1 MKKNA
6 AQYSSLFE
14 PIVIISAIFIAM
26 YSEGQVILTL
36 KWLSLSLFWG
46 VALWYLRK
54 PEVFYSIIKD
64 KVFISYL
71 AFVVWATFS
80 SLFLSSTKSISII
93 TLIPFIACLLSY
105 LIAHTG
111 NNKKDHYFDWLLIGL
126 GLILAFY
133 TCYQKF
139 ILDIDRPTG
148 ILGNWNSHAAV
159 LAIIILPWILRYSLK
174 PFLNQFQLISISCLS
189 FIFAFAIG
197 LTLSRG
203 VLLIIM
209 ASVFCLVFLAW
220 RQRLFYKHSALFFV
234 AFIAGYLIT
243 GLFSA
248 DSIVSRLQDSSQ
260 ADSLVALGSGRHLLW
275 LPAWQIYLDRP
286 FFGWG
291 LGTFR
296 FLYMQY
302 KTPLSEESG
311 HFAHNDY
318 LQFLLELG
326 PIGLLI
332 FVSFVFVL
340 SKQLFNLI
348 TSSRANQ
355 AEYKIEAFALLTT
368 CVGLLL
374 HTFFTF
380 HLYHLSIQIIFGYYL
395 GRSARNIAEPCCCNI
410 NHSIQQDKN
419 LKYQWLYRGFTL
431 LVILLVICFGLAFYF
446 LNNANQEKNKQTKL
460 DYYWKAGLFFPA
472 LERYNS
478 LSASLISQHLTKI
491 DKKQDSSQQR
501 EQMTILAL
509 TEINSAIDKMP
520 FNKRNYLTKVSI
532 LQSLN
537 KGIPAISEQYE
548 IALKV
553 APEALSTRYQYAKYL
568 IDNNLQTKALS
579 ILWAAWNRL
588 NVERYQT
595 GIAFLTYQLEINNQY
610 GDKKDNLILEQEI
623 QRLIKLKKSKKGGE
637 YVFKKK

>member
-1 MKKNA
+1 MKKIIT
-6 AQYSSLFE
+6 QYGSLFE
-14 PIVIISAIFIAM
+14 PLVIISMLLIAM
-26 YSEGQVILTL
+26 FSEGQVILIL
-36 KWLSLSLFWG
+36 KWLSLSLLWG
-46 VALWYLRK
+46 IALWYLRK
-54 PEVFYSIIKD
+54 PEAFYSIIKD

-71 AFVVWATFS
+71 VFIVWATFS

-93 TLIPFIACLLSY
+93 TLIPFIAGLLSY
-105 LIAHTG
+105 VIAYKG
-111 NNKKDHYFDWLLIGL
+111 NNKKDRYFDWLLLGL

-133 TCYQKF
+133 TCFQKF
-139 ILDIDRPTG
+139 LLDINRPTG

-174 PFLNQFQLISISCLS
+174 PSISKFQLAYMSSLS
-189 FIFAFAIG
+189 FIFAFAMG

-203 VLLIIM
+203 VLLIIVV
-209 ASVFCLVFLAW
+209 SVLCLLFIAW
-220 RQRLFYKHSALFFV
+220 RQRIFYKHCVVLFV
-234 AFIAGYLIT
+234 ALMAGYLIT

-248 DSIVSRLQDSSQ
+248 DNIVSRLQDSSQ
-260 ADSLVALGSGRHLLW
+260 ANSLVALGSGRHLLW
-275 LPAWQIYLDRP
+275 LPAWQMYLDRP

-302 KTPLSEESG
+302 KPPLSEESG

-332 FVSFVFVL
+332 FISFVFL
-340 SKQLFNLI
+340 LTKRLFNLTTI
-348 TSSRANQ
+348 PWAKLPEHKSES
-355 AEYKIEAFALLTT
+355 FALLTT
-368 CVGLLL
+368 CIGLLL

-380 HLYHLSIQIIFGYYL
+380 HLYHLSMQIIFGYYL
-395 GRSARNIAEPCCCNI
+395 GRSARLINEPDNIT
-410 NHSIQQDKN
+410 HSIQQDGKQ
-419 LKYQWLYRGFTL
+419 KYQWLYRGFTS

-446 LNNANQEKNKQTKL
+446 LNIANQEQNKQIKL

-472 LERYNS
+472 LERYHS
-478 LSASLISQHLTKI
+478 LSASLISEHLKKTDTK
-491 DKKQDSSQQR
+491 QNSSQQR
-501 EQMTILAL
+501 EQMTALAL
-509 TEINSAIDKMP
+509 REINAAIDKMP

-532 LQSLN
+532 LQSQN
-537 KGIPAISEQYE
+537 KGIPVISEQYE
-548 IALKV
+548 KALTV
-553 APEALSTRYQYAKYL
+553 APAALSTRYQYAKYL
-568 IDNNLQTKALS
+568 IDRNLQTKALS

-610 GDKKDNLILEQEI
+610 GDKKDNLIIEQEI
-623 QRLIKLKKSKKGGE
+623 QRLTKLKKLKKGGE
-637 YVFKKK
+637 YVFKKN

>member
-1 MKKNA
+1 MKKNT

-14 PIVIISAIFIAM
+14 PIVIISAIFIGM

-36 KWLSLSLFWG
+36 KWLSLSLLWG
-46 VALWYLRK
+46 FALWYLRK
-54 PEVFYSIIKD
+54 PDIFYSIIKD

-71 AFVVWATFS
+71 VFVVWATFS

-93 TLIPFIACLLSY
+93 TLIPFIAGLLSY
-105 LIAHTG
+105 LIAQSG
-111 NNKKDHYFDWLLIGL
+111 NNQKDHYFDWLLVGL

-139 ILDIDRPTG
+139 MLGIDRPTG
-148 ILGNWNSHAAV
+148 ALGNWNSHATV

-174 PFLNQFQLISISCLS
+174 PSLNQFQLISISCLS

-209 ASVFCLVFLAW
+209 ASVLSLAFLAW
-220 RQRLFYKHSALFFV
+220 RQRLFYKHSAVFFV
-234 AFIAGYLIT
+234 ALIAGYLIT

-275 LPAWQIYLDRP
+275 LPAWQMYLDRP

-302 KTPLSEESG
+302 KPPLSEESG

-348 TSSRANQ
+348 TSSWTNQ
-355 AEYKIEAFALLTT
+355 AEHKIEAFALLST
-368 CVGLLL
+368 CAGLLL

-380 HLYHLSIQIIFGYYL
+380 HLYHLSMQIIFGYYL
-395 GRSARNIAEPCCCNI
+395 GRSARNIAEPCNI
-410 NHSIQQDKN
+410 NHSIQRDEN
-419 LKYQWLYRGFTL
+419 PRYQWLYRGFTS
-431 LVILLVICFGLAFYF
+431 LVILLAICFGLAFYF

-460 DYYWKAGLFFPA
+460 DYYWKASLFFPA

-478 LSASLISQHLTKI
+478 LSASLISKHLTKI
-491 DKKQDSSQQR
+491 DTKQDSSQQR
-501 EQMTILAL
+501 EQMTTLAL
-509 TEINSAIDKMP
+509 TEINTAIDKMP
-520 FNKRNYLTKVSI
+520 FNTRNYLTKISI

-553 APEALSTRYQYAKYL
+553 APAALSTRYQYAKYL

-595 GIAFLTYQLEINNQY
+595 GIAFLTYQLEINNQH

-623 QRLIKLKKSKKGGE
+623 QRLTKLKKSKKGGE